1 MMVMMMVM
9 TMVMMMVMM
18 MMMVP
23 IIHPISDCTISQ
35 YSDGSKKA
43 AVGLKWLTSLP
54 KMMMIMIM
62 VIMMMMMMM
71 ILPAYF
77 LGPVA
82 LKTRYPGIH
91 PTVSMIKIPHA
102 CANGVSLI
110 IVIIR

>member
-1 MMVMMMVM
+1 
-9 TMVMMMVMM
+9 
-18 MMMVP
+18 
-23 IIHPISDCTISQ
+23 
-35 YSDGSKKA
+35 
-43 AVGLKWLTSLP
+43 
-54 KMMMIMIM
+54 
-62 VIMMMMMMM
+62 MMMMM